1 MIIII
6 ISTSSDQYKNL
17 TTYNTRGIHP
27 KRRRR
32 INIIIQITESP
43 PWPTR
48 RVRKVVPLPNKT
60 KARPNDSSSVCTG
73 DNRKLRT
80 IVCNHS
86 KEKERYRNPP
96 RDKDLPCL
104 SDHWLSFS
112 SSSSNN
118 NNNLIGPST
127 TNHCAII
134 YVPCNT
140 WPRNFVPFNSINT
153 EKKIMDTFDSLF
165 YLNTCSVSLLSTCVD
180 RILPCPVCLSLWLCH
195 QLHGSVVVVAN
206 PWTLWLNS
214 VRVAMSTMSR
224 RLLLSEK
231 QMR

>member
-1 MIIII
+1 M
-6 ISTSSDQYKNL
+6 
-17 TTYNTRGIHP
+17 
-27 KRRRR
+27 
-32 INIIIQITESP
+32 
-43 PWPTR
+43 
-48 RVRKVVPLPNKT
+48 
-60 KARPNDSSSVCTG
+60 CTG

-127 TNHCAII
+127 TKHCAII

-153 EKKIMDTFDSLF
+153 EKKIMDTSNSLF

-180 RILPCPVCLSLWLCH
+180 RILPCPVWLCH
-195 QLHGSVVVVAN
+195 QLHGSVVLVAN

-224 RLLLSEK
+224 RLLLQRNKCDRNLNLAFLFCCFYSSLLSLK
-231 QMR
+231 LFVIFWSRVGISSLFSTSFGRLSLQLFFFIFQGGGWGCNYI